1 MNEYYWNLLNAREKK
16 EIAKLE
22 ETTTNSKE
30 ELAYICILHCNL
42 DIDTLKK
49 LVKISSETG
58 RPVTDIAELAHAIFT
73 ADKTIKER
81 NGKNVHSKNGQE
93 NRRERIL
100 LHTGNKEKKK
110 QAV

>member
-16 EIAKLE
+16 EIAKLAE
-22 ETTTNSKE
+22 ITINSKE

-58 RPVTDIAELAHAIFT
+58 RPVTDIAELAHAMHI
-73 ADKTIKER
+73 KNRMIKER
-81 NGKNVHSKNGQE
+81 SKKDV
-93 NRRERIL
+93 RYKR
-100 LHTGNKEKKK
+100 K
-110 QAV
+110 

>member
-16 EIAKLE
+16 EIAKLA
-22 ETTTNSKE
+22 ETTINSKE

-58 RPVTDIAELAHAIFT
+58 YSVEEVAQQAHAMHI
-73 ADKTIKER
+73 KNRMIKER
-81 NGKNVHSKNGQE
+81 SKKDV
-93 NRRERIL
+93 RYKR
-100 LHTGNKEKKK
+100 K
-110 QAV
+110 